1 MLGIAKK
8 IFGTENDRKLKKLK
22 PLVAKINGLEPQFE
36 KLTDDA
42 LRLKTDEYKKR
53 HAEGESLDDL
63 LPEAFATVREAAKRT
78 LGQRHYD
85 VQLIGG
91 ITLHRGEIAE
101 MRTGEGKTLVSTLAA
116 YLNALTGRGVH
127 IVTVN
132 DYLASRDA
140 EWMGQIYNFLGMSV
154 DCINNHE
161 AYGGGR
167 QAAYA
172 CDITYGTNNE
182 FGFDYLRDN
191 MKFSLEEMDQRG
203 HVFSIVDEIDS
214 ILIDEARTP
223 LIISGPTDDK
233 SDLYRTID
241 DIIPSLSEDG
251 YELDEK
257 NRTATFNEDGNEQ
270 IENLLR
276 EHGLLQGDSLYDIEN
291 VTVVHHINQALK
303 AHKMFVR
310 DKDYIVKN
318 DEVVLIDEFT
328 GRMMDGRR
336 LSEGLHQAIEAKEK
350 VDIKPENVT
359 LASITLQNY
368 FRLYDKLSGMTGTAE
383 TEAGE
388 FADIYDLEV
397 LVIPTN
403 RPIQRLDDDDVI
415 YKTEDEKFAAIVDEI
430 AATSHKG
437 QPILVGTVS
446 IEKSEKLSQ
455 FLNNVEHLNKRAK
468 TYDAQADELISAG
481 NLEPSDLRTLD
492 DILVD
497 IDRSADVAERSSYF
511 EAKTQGLVKK
521 GKLNTADLRR
531 LARLR
536 RMVAAM
542 TRFADEGGVTHRV
555 LNARFHDEE
564 ASIVAQAGVPG
575 AVTIATNMAGRGTDI
590 QLGGN
595 YDMRVEQEIPEGLE
609 EFERIRLEEKIKDEI
624 MAYKAKALEAGGLY
638 VLGTERHESRRIDN
652 QLRGRTGRQGDPGR
666 SKFYLSTEDDL
677 MRIFG
682 GDRLKSMMS
691 TMGWEE
697 GEELTNRFMSKAV
710 ERAQVRV
717 EQQHFNSRKNLLK
730 YDDVMNDQRKTIFE
744 QRLEFMADEDV
755 SDVVEDFRHQLCE
768 DLITVHVPK
777 KAYAEQW
784 DIDGLSKASEQALLM
799 NIPYEDWAAEEGIA
813 DEEMLTRLK
822 GATDSAFEQLSDG
835 IQPAD
840 LQRVEK
846 QILLQVIDRNWREHL
861 QQLDNLKSVIGM
873 RAYGQR
879 DPLNEYKSEAFTL
892 FDKLLVSLREDVTKA
907 TMNTLINAQMQR
919 QQNAQM
925 RQNEA
930 ASPEERQRQAFQ
942 PMGGQAPAQPPQA
955 QNNPP
960 MQPARSPMD
969 MIRETAPTGGPVA
982 ASFDEDNYDF
992 SGVSRNSP
1000 CPCGSGK
1007 KFKHCHG
1014 KVG

>member
-8 IFGTENDRKLKKLK
+8 IFGTENDRKLKKLR
-22 PLVAKINGLEPQFE
+22 PLVESINALEPQFE
-36 KLTDDA
+36 KMTDDA

-53 HAEGESLDDL
+53 HQEGESLDDL

-116 YLNALTGRGVH
+116 YLNALTGNGVH

-140 EWMGQIYNFLGMSV
+140 EWMGQVYNFLGMTV
-154 DCINNHE
+154 GCINNFE
-161 AYGGGR
+161 AYGNER
-167 QAAYA
+167 KAAYN

-191 MKFSLEEMDQRG
+191 MKYSVEEMAQRA
-203 HVFSIVDEIDS
+203 HVYSIIDEIDS

-233 SDLYRTID
+233 SEYYRTID
-241 DIIPSLSEDG
+241 AFIPSITEEG

-257 NRTATFNEDGNEQ
+257 QRTATFNEVGNEQ
-270 IENLLR
+270 IEGILR
-276 EHGLLQGDSLYDIEN
+276 EQGLLQGESLYDIEN
-291 VTVVHHINQALK
+291 VTIVHHINQALK
-303 AHKMFVR
+303 AHKLFIR
-310 DKDYIVKN
+310 DKDYIIKN

-336 LSEGLHQAIEAKEK
+336 LSEGLHQAIEAKEQ

-359 LASITLQNY
+359 LASVTLQNY

-388 FADIYDLEV
+388 FAETYGLEV

-403 RPIQRLDDDDVI
+403 RPIQRIDNDDVI
-415 YKTEDEKFAAIVDEI
+415 YRTEGEKFKAIVDEI
-430 AATSHKG
+430 ERCSAKK
-437 QPILVGTVS
+437 QPMLVGTVS
-446 IEKSEKLSQ
+446 IEKSESLSRY
-455 FLNNVEHLNKRAK
+455 LTDRGVE
-468 TYDAQADELISAG
+468 
-481 NLEPSDLRTLD
+481 
-492 DILVD
+492 
-497 IDRSADVAERSSYF
+497 
-511 EAKTQGLVKK
+511 
-521 GKLNTADLRR
+521 
-531 LARLR
+531 
-536 RMVAAM
+536 
-542 TRFADEGGVTHRV
+542 HRV

-595 YDMRVEQEIPEGLE
+595 LDMRIEQEIPEGTSEIERAGLE
-609 EFERIRLEEKIKDEI
+609 DKIKSEI
-624 MAYKAKALEAGGLY
+624 AVLKEEALAAGGLY

-682 GDRLKSMMS
+682 GDRLKSMMGK
-691 TMGWEE
+691 MGWEE

-717 EQQHFNSRKNLLK
+717 ETRNFDIRKNLLK

-744 QRLEFMADEDV
+744 QRMEFMTDDDV
-755 SDVVEDFRHQLCE
+755 SDVIEDFRHQCCE
-768 DLITVHVPK
+768 DLIEEYIPK

-784 DIDGLSKASEQALLM
+784 NIEGLTEKAKETLAM
-799 NIPYEDWAAEEGIA
+799 EIPFADWAKEEGIA
-813 DEEMLTRLK
+813 DEEMSERLK
-822 GATDSAFEQLSDG
+822 KTTDEAFVQLTNG
-835 IQPAD
+835 IDAGEM
-840 LQRVEK
+840 QRVEK
-846 QILLQVIDRNWREHL
+846 QLLLQVIDQNWREHL
-861 QQLDNLKSVIGM
+861 QHLDSLKSVVGL
-873 RAYGQR
+873 RAHGQR

-892 FDKLLVSLREDVTKA
+892 FDKLLTDLREGVTKA
-907 TMNTLINAQMQR
+907 VTRLLINVQMQR
-919 QQNAQM
+919 QQEQI
-925 RQNEA
+925 
-930 ASPEERQRQAFQ
+930 
-942 PMGGQAPAQPPQA
+942 QA
-955 QNNPP
+955 Q
-960 MQPARSPMD
+960 QHAQASARSPMD
-969 MIRETAPTGGPVA
+969 MMGAPA
-982 ASFDEDNYDF
+982 AAPAAAAATLTDADF
-992 SGVSRNSP
+992 EGVSRNSP
-1000 CPCGSGK
+1000 CPCGSGE

-1014 KVG
+1014 KAV

>member
-8 IFGTENDRKLKKLK
+8 IFGTENDRKLKKLR
-22 PLVAKINGLEPQFE
+22 PLVASINALEPQFE
-36 KLTDDA
+36 KMTDDA
-42 LRLKTDEYKKR
+42 LKLKTEEYKKR
-53 HAEGESLDDL
+53 HQDGETLEDL

-116 YLNALTGRGVH
+116 YLNALTGNGVH

-140 EWMGQIYNFLGMSV
+140 EWMGQVYNFLGMSV
-154 DCINNHE
+154 GCINNHE
-161 AYGGGR
+161 AYGNER
-167 QAAYA
+167 KAAYN

-191 MKFSLEEMDQRG
+191 MKYSVEEMSQRG
-203 HVFSIVDEIDS
+203 HVYSIIDEIDS

-233 SDLYRTID
+233 SDYYRTID
-241 DIIPSLSEDG
+241 TFIPSITEDG

-257 NRTATFNEDGNEQ
+257 QRTASFNEAGNEQ
-270 IENLLR
+270 IENILR
-276 EHGLLQGDSLYDIEN
+276 EQGLLQGESLYDIEN
-291 VTVVHHINQALK
+291 VTIVHHINQALK
-303 AHKMFVR
+303 AHKLFVR
-310 DKDYIVKN
+310 DKDYIIKN

-359 LASITLQNY
+359 LASVTLQNY

-383 TEAGE
+383 TEASE
-388 FADIYDLEV
+388 FAETYGLDV

-403 RPIQRLDDDDVI
+403 RPIQRIDDEDVI
-415 YKTEDEKFAAIVDEI
+415 YRTEGEKFKAIVDEI
-430 AATSHKG
+430 ERCAKNK
-437 QPILVGTVS
+437 QPMLVGTVS
-446 IEKSEKLSQ
+446 IEKSESLSRY
-455 FLNNVEHLNKRAK
+455 LIERGVE
-468 TYDAQADELISAG
+468 
-481 NLEPSDLRTLD
+481 
-492 DILVD
+492 
-497 IDRSADVAERSSYF
+497 
-511 EAKTQGLVKK
+511 
-521 GKLNTADLRR
+521 
-531 LARLR
+531 
-536 RMVAAM
+536 
-542 TRFADEGGVTHRV
+542 HRV

-595 YDMRVEQEIPEGLE
+595 LDMRLEQEIPDGTNDIERAKLE
-609 EFERIRLEEKIKDEI
+609 DKIKSEI
-624 MAYKAKALEAGGLY
+624 AVLKEEALAAGGLY

-682 GDRLKSMMS
+682 GDRLKSMMGK
-691 TMGWEE
+691 MGWEE

-717 EQQHFNSRKNLLK
+717 ETRNFDIRKNLLK

-744 QRLEFMADEDV
+744 QRMEFMTDDDV
-755 SDVVEDFRHQLCE
+755 SDVIEDFRHQCCE
-768 DLITVHVPK
+768 DLIEEYIPK

-784 DIDGLSKASEQALLM
+784 DIEGLTEKAKETLAM
-799 NIPYEDWAAEEGIA
+799 EIPFAEWAKEEGIA
-813 DEEMLTRLK
+813 DEEMSERLK
-822 GATDSAFEQLSDG
+822 KTTDEAFTQLTNG
-835 IQPAD
+835 IDAGEM
-840 LQRVEK
+840 QRVEK
-846 QILLQVIDRNWREHL
+846 QLLLQVIDQNWREHL
-861 QQLDNLKSVIGM
+861 QDLDSLKSVVGL
-873 RAYGQR
+873 RAHGQR

-892 FDKLLVSLREDVTKA
+892 FDKLLTDLREGVTKA
-907 TMNTLINAQMQR
+907 VTRLLINVQMQR
-919 QQNAQM
+919 QQEQMQAQQQM
-925 RQNEA
+925 QSSARA
-930 ASPEERQRQAFQ
+930 
-942 PMGGQAPAQPPQA
+942 PMDMMGQAPAA
-955 QNNPP
+955 
-960 MQPARSPMD
+960 PAA
-969 MIRETAPTGGPVA
+969 ELTAA
-982 ASFDEDNYDF
+982 DLK
-992 SGVSRNSP
+992 GVSRNSP
-1000 CPCGSGK
+1000 CPCGSGD

-1014 KVG
+1014 KAI

>member
-8 IFGTENDRKLKKLK
+8 IFGTENDRTLKKLR
-22 PLVAKINGLEPQFE
+22 PLVASINALEPQFE
-36 KLTDDA
+36 KMTDDA
-42 LRLKTDEYKKR
+42 LKLKTVEYKKR
-53 HAEGESLDDL
+53 VQDGETLDDL

-140 EWMGQIYNFLGMSV
+140 EWMGQVYNFLGMTV
-154 DCINNHE
+154 GCINNYE
-161 AYGGGR
+161 AYGNER
-167 QAAYA
+167 QNAYN

-191 MKFSLEEMDQRG
+191 MKYSVEEMGQRG
-203 HVFSIVDEIDS
+203 HVYAIIDEIDS

-233 SDLYRTID
+233 SDFYRSID
-241 DIIPSLSEDG
+241 LIIPLITEDG
-251 YELDEK
+251 YDVDEK
-257 NRTATFNEDGNEQ
+257 ARSASFNEAGNEQ
-270 IENLLR
+270 IENILKEQGML
-276 EHGLLQGDSLYDIEN
+276 EGDSLYDIEN
-291 VTVVHHINQALK
+291 ITIVHHINQALK
-303 AHKMFVR
+303 AHKLYVQ
-310 DKDYIVKN
+310 DKDYIIKN

-336 LSEGLHQAIEAKEK
+336 LSDGLHQAIEAKER

-359 LASITLQNY
+359 LASVTLQNY
-368 FRLYDKLSGMTGTAE
+368 FRLYEKLSGMTGTAE

-388 FADIYDLEV
+388 FGETYGLDV

-403 RPIQRLDDDDVI
+403 RPIQRIDNEDVI
-415 YKTEDEKFAAIVDEI
+415 YRTEAEKFKAIVDEI
-430 AATSHKG
+430 ERCAKNK
-437 QPILVGTVS
+437 QPMLVGTVS
-446 IEKSEKLSQ
+446 IEKSESLSRY
-455 FLNNVEHLNKRAK
+455 LTERGVE
-468 TYDAQADELISAG
+468 
-481 NLEPSDLRTLD
+481 
-492 DILVD
+492 
-497 IDRSADVAERSSYF
+497 
-511 EAKTQGLVKK
+511 
-521 GKLNTADLRR
+521 
-531 LARLR
+531 
-536 RMVAAM
+536 
-542 TRFADEGGVTHRV
+542 HRV

-595 YDMRVEQEIPEGLE
+595 LDMRIEQEIPEGTSEIERAGLE
-609 EFERIRLEEKIKDEI
+609 AKIKSEVEI
-624 MAYKAKALEAGGLY
+624 LKEKALEAGGLY

-682 GDRLKSMMS
+682 GDRLKSMMGK
-691 TMGWEE
+691 MGWEE

-717 EQQHFNSRKNLLK
+717 ETRNFDIRKNLLK

-744 QRLEFMADEDV
+744 QRMEFMTDDDV
-755 SDVVEDFRHQLCE
+755 SDVIIDFRHQCCE
-768 DLITVHVPK
+768 DLIEEYIPK

-784 DIDGLSKASEQALLM
+784 NIEGLTEKAKETLAM
-799 NIPYEDWAAEEGIA
+799 EIPFTDWAKEEGIA
-813 DEEMLTRLK
+813 DEEMLERLK
-822 GATDSAFEQLSDG
+822 KSTDDAFTQLTADIDDG
-835 IQPAD
+835 EM
-840 LQRVEK
+840 QRVEK
-846 QILLQVIDRNWREHL
+846 QLLLQVIDQNWREHL

-892 FDKLLVSLREDVTKA
+892 FDSLLTDLREGVTKA
-907 TMNTLINAQMQR
+907 VTRLLINVQMQR
-919 QQNAQM
+919 QQEKLAAQ
-925 RQNEA
+925 Q
-930 ASPEERQRQAFQ
+930 
-942 PMGGQAPAQPPQA
+942 QA
-955 QNNPP
+955 QAG
-960 MQPARSPMD
+960 ARSPMD
-969 MIRETAPTGGPVA
+969 MMGGPVA
-982 ASFDEDNYDF
+982 ASPELTDADF
-992 SGVSRNSP
+992 AGVSRNSP
-1000 CPCGSGK
+1000 CPCGSGD

-1014 KVG
+1014 KAK

>member
-8 IFGTENDRKLKKLK
+8 IFGTENDRKLKKLR
-22 PLVAKINGLEPQFE
+22 PLVDSINALEPQFE
-36 KLTDDA
+36 KMTDDA
-42 LRLKTDEYKKR
+42 LKLKTEEYKKR
-53 HAEGESLDDL
+53 HQDGETLDDL

-116 YLNALTGRGVH
+116 YLNALTGNGVH

-154 DCINNHE
+154 DCVNNYE
-161 AYGGGR
+161 AYGNER
-167 QAAYA
+167 KAAYN

-191 MKFSLEEMDQRG
+191 MKYSVEEMAQRG
-203 HVFSIVDEIDS
+203 HVYAIIDEIDS

-233 SDLYRTID
+233 SDFYRSID
-241 DIIPSLSEDG
+241 LIIPSITEDG

-257 NRTATFNEDGNEQ
+257 ARTATFNEVGNEQ
-270 IENLLR
+270 IEGILR
-276 EHGLLQGDSLYDIEN
+276 EQGLLQGDSLYDIEN
-291 VTVVHHINQALK
+291 VTIVHHINQALK
-303 AHKMFVR
+303 AHKLFIR
-310 DKDYIVKN
+310 DKDYIIKN

-336 LSEGLHQAIEAKEK
+336 LSDGLHQAIEAKER

-359 LASITLQNY
+359 LASVTLQNY

-383 TEAGE
+383 TEASE
-388 FADIYDLEV
+388 FAETYGLEV

-403 RPIQRLDDDDVI
+403 RPIQRIDNDDVI
-415 YKTEDEKFAAIVDEI
+415 YRTEGEKFKAIVDEI
-430 AATSHKG
+430 ERCAKNK
-437 QPILVGTVS
+437 QPMLVGTVS
-446 IEKSEKLSQ
+446 IEKSESLSRY
-455 FLNNVEHLNKRAK
+455 LTERGVE
-468 TYDAQADELISAG
+468 
-481 NLEPSDLRTLD
+481 
-492 DILVD
+492 
-497 IDRSADVAERSSYF
+497 
-511 EAKTQGLVKK
+511 
-521 GKLNTADLRR
+521 
-531 LARLR
+531 
-536 RMVAAM
+536 
-542 TRFADEGGVTHRV
+542 HRV

-595 YDMRVEQEIPEGLE
+595 LDMRIEQEVDPALDEGD
-609 EFERIRLEEKIKDEI
+609 RQRVIDKIKDEI
-624 MAYKAKALEAGGLY
+624 AVLKQEALAAGGLY

-682 GDRLKSMMS
+682 GDRLKSMMGK
-691 TMGWEE
+691 MGWEE

-717 EQQHFNSRKNLLK
+717 ETRNFDIRKNLLK

-744 QRLEFMADEDV
+744 QRMEFMTDDDV
-755 SDVVEDFRHQLCE
+755 SDVIVDFRHQVCE
-768 DLITVHVPK
+768 DLIEEYVPK

-784 DIDGLSKASEQALLM
+784 DIEGLTEKAKETLAM
-799 NIPYEDWAAEEGIA
+799 EIPFADWAKEEGIA
-813 DEEMLTRLK
+813 DEEMLDRLK
-822 GATDSAFEQLSDG
+822 KSTDTAFEQLS
-835 IQPAD
+835 AD
-840 LQRVEK
+840 IDNNEMHRVEK
-846 QILLQVIDRNWREHL
+846 QLLLQVIDQNWREHL

-892 FDKLLVSLREDVTKA
+892 FDTLLTDLREGVTKA
-907 TMNTLINAQMQR
+907 VTRLLINVQMQR
-919 QQNAQM
+919 QQEQVIAQQ
-925 RQNEA
+925 RAQ
-930 ASPEERQRQAFQ
+930 AS
-942 PMGGQAPAQPPQA
+942 
-955 QNNPP
+955 
-960 MQPARSPMD
+960 ARSPMD
-969 MIRETAPTGGPVA
+969 MLNQAAPVPEL
-982 ASFDEDNYDF
+982 SEDDF
-992 SGVSRNSP
+992 KGVSRNSP
-1000 CPCGSGK
+1000 CPCGSGE

-1014 KVG
+1014 KAS

>member
-8 IFGTENDRKLKKLK
+8 IFGTENDRTLKKLR
-22 PLVAKINGLEPQFE
+22 PLVASINALEPQFE
-36 KLTDDA
+36 KMTDDA
-42 LRLKTDEYKKR
+42 LKLKTEEYKKR
-53 HAEGESLDDL
+53 VQDGETLDDL

-116 YLNALTGRGVH
+116 YLNALTGNGVH

-140 EWMGQIYNFLGMSV
+140 EWMGQVYNFLGMTV
-154 DCINNHE
+154 GCINNHE
-161 AYGGGR
+161 AYGNER
-167 QAAYA
+167 QAAYN

-191 MKFSLEEMDQRG
+191 MKYSVEEMGQRG
-203 HVFSIVDEIDS
+203 HIYAIIDEIDS

-233 SDLYRTID
+233 SDFYRSID
-241 DIIPSLSEDG
+241 LIIPSIVEDG
-251 YELDEK
+251 YDVDEK
-257 NRTATFNEDGNEQ
+257 ARTATFNEKGNEQ
-270 IENLLR
+270 IENILR
-276 EHGLLQGDSLYDIEN
+276 EQGLLEGESLYDIEN
-291 VTVVHHINQALK
+291 ITIVHHINQALK
-303 AHKMFVR
+303 AHKLYVQ
-310 DKDYIVKN
+310 DKDYIIKN

-336 LSEGLHQAIEAKEK
+336 LSEGLHQAIEAKER

-359 LASITLQNY
+359 LASVTLQNY

-388 FADIYDLEV
+388 FAETYGLDV
-397 LVIPTN
+397 LIIPTN
-403 RPIQRLDDDDVI
+403 RPIQRIDNEDVI
-415 YKTEDEKFAAIVDEI
+415 YRTEGEKFKAIVDEI
-430 AATSHKG
+430 ERCAKNK
-437 QPILVGTVS
+437 QPMLVGTVS
-446 IEKSEKLSQ
+446 IEKSESLSRY
-455 FLNNVEHLNKRAK
+455 LTERGVE
-468 TYDAQADELISAG
+468 
-481 NLEPSDLRTLD
+481 
-492 DILVD
+492 
-497 IDRSADVAERSSYF
+497 
-511 EAKTQGLVKK
+511 
-521 GKLNTADLRR
+521 
-531 LARLR
+531 
-536 RMVAAM
+536 
-542 TRFADEGGVTHRV
+542 HRV

-564 ASIVAQAGVPG
+564 ASIVSQAGVPG

-595 YDMRVEQEIPEGLE
+595 LEMRIEQEIPEDTNEIERAGLE
-609 EFERIRLEEKIKDEI
+609 AKIKSEVEI
-624 MAYKAKALEAGGLY
+624 LKERALEAGGLY

-682 GDRLKSMMS
+682 GDRLKSMMGK
-691 TMGWEE
+691 MGWEE

-717 EQQHFNSRKNLLK
+717 ETRNFDIRKNLLK

-744 QRLEFMADEDV
+744 QRMEFMTDDDV
-755 SDVVEDFRHQLCE
+755 SDVIEDFRHQCCE
-768 DLITVHVPK
+768 DLIEEYIPK

-784 DIDGLSKASEQALLM
+784 DIEGLTEKAKETLAM
-799 NIPYEDWAAEEGIA
+799 EIPFADWAKEEGIA
-813 DEEMLTRLK
+813 DEEMLDRLK
-822 GATDSAFEQLSDG
+822 KSTDEAFVQLT
-835 IQPAD
+835 AD
-840 LQRVEK
+840 IDAGEMQRVEK
-846 QILLQVIDRNWREHL
+846 QLLLQVIDQNWREHL

-892 FDKLLVSLREDVTKA
+892 FDKLLTDLREGVTKA
-907 TMNTLINAQMQR
+907 VTRLLINVQMQR
-919 QQNAQM
+919 QQEQI
-925 RQNEA
+925 
-930 ASPEERQRQAFQ
+930 
-942 PMGGQAPAQPPQA
+942 QA
-955 QNNPP
+955 Q
-960 MQPARSPMD
+960 QQAQAGARSPMD
-969 MIRETAPTGGPVA
+969 MMRAPAAAPAAELTAA
-982 ASFDEDNYDF
+982 DF
-992 SGVSRNSP
+992 EGVSRNSP
-1000 CPCGSGK
+1000 CPCGSGD

-1014 KVG
+1014 KAV

>member
-1 MLGIAKK
+1 
-8 IFGTENDRKLKKLK
+8 
-22 PLVAKINGLEPQFE
+22 
-36 KLTDDA
+36 
-42 LRLKTDEYKKR
+42 
-53 HAEGESLDDL
+53 
-63 LPEAFATVREAAKRT
+63 
-78 LGQRHYD
+78 

-116 YLNALTGRGVH
+116 YLNALAGRGVH

-154 DCINNHE
+154 DCINNHQ

-223 LIISGPTDDK
+223 LVISGPTDDK
-233 SDLYRTID
+233 SELYRIID
-241 DIIPSLSEDG
+241 NIIPSLNEDG

-257 NRTATFNEDGNEQ
+257 ARTAVFNEGGNEQ

-276 EHGLLQGDSLYDIEN
+276 ENDLLQGDSLYDIEN

-303 AHKMFVR
+303 AHKLFVR

-336 LSEGLHQAIEAKEK
+336 LSEGLHQAIEAKEN
-350 VDIKPENVT
+350 VDIKPENV
-359 LASITLQNY
+359 
-368 FRLYDKLSGMTGTAE
+368 MTGTAE

-388 FADIYDLEV
+388 FADIYSLEV

-455 FLNNVEHLNKRAK
+455 FLNNVEHLKERAT
-468 TYDAQADELISAG
+468 TYDAQANDFIKAG
-481 NLEPSDLRTLD
+481 NLTQSDLNTLD
-492 DILVD
+492 DILTD
-497 IDRSADVAERSSYF
+497 IDRSSDAAERGSYF
-511 EAKTQGLVKK
+511 AAKSQDLVKK

-542 TRFADEGGVTHRV
+542 TRFADAGGVTHRV

-609 EFERIRLEEKIKDEI
+609 EFERVRLEEKIKDEI
-624 MAYKAKALEAGGLY
+624 MVYKAKALEAGGLY

-744 QRLEFMADEDV
+744 QRLEFMADDDV
-755 SDVVEDFRHQLCE
+755 SDVIEDFRHQLCE
-768 DLITVHVPK
+768 DLIDVHVPK

-784 DIDGLSKASEQALLM
+784 DIDGLTKASEAALMM
-799 NIPYEDWAAEEGIA
+799 NIPYADWAAEEGIA
-813 DEEMLTRLK
+813 DEEMLNRLT
-822 GATDSAFEQLSDG
+822 GATDTAFEQLSDG
-835 IQPAD
+835 IDPAD

-846 QILLQVIDRNWREHL
+846 QILLQVIDKNWREHL

-892 FDKLLVSLREDVTKA
+892 FDKLLISLREDVTKA

-925 RQNEA
+925 QQQQA
-930 ASPEERQRQAFQ
+930 PASQAPATQAERQRQAFQ
-942 PMGGQAPAQPPQA
+942 PVNRQAQPPQRPA
-955 QNNPP
+955 QGS
-960 MQPARSPMD
+960 ARSPME
-969 MIRETAPTGGPVA
+969 MMNAAAATGGPVA
-982 ASFDEDNYDF
+982 ASADAGDYDL

-1007 KFKHCHG
+1007 KVKHCHG
-1014 KVG
+1014 KLS

>member
-8 IFGTENDRKLKKLK
+8 IFGTENDRKLKKLR
-22 PLVAKINGLEPQFE
+22 PLVESINALEPQFE
-36 KLTDDA
+36 KMTDDA
-42 LRLKTDEYKKR
+42 LKLKTEEYKKR
-53 HAEGESLDDL
+53 HQDGESLDDL

-85 VQLIGG
+85 VQLVGG

-116 YLNALTGRGVH
+116 YLNALTGNGVH

-140 EWMGQIYNFLGMSV
+140 EWMGQVYNFLGMSV
-154 DCINNHE
+154 DCVNNYE
-161 AYGGGR
+161 AYGNER
-167 QAAYA
+167 KAAYN

-191 MKFSLEEMDQRG
+191 MKYSIEEMAQRG
-203 HVFSIVDEIDS
+203 HVYAIIDEIDS

-233 SDLYRTID
+233 SDFYRSID
-241 DIIPSLSEDG
+241 LIIPSISEDG

-257 NRTATFNEDGNEQ
+257 ARTATFNEAGNEQ
-270 IENLLR
+270 IENILK
-276 EHGLLQGDSLYDIEN
+276 EQGLLQGESLYDIEN
-291 VTVVHHINQALK
+291 VTIVHHINQALK
-303 AHKMFVR
+303 AHKLFIR
-310 DKDYIVKN
+310 DKDYIIKN

-336 LSEGLHQAIEAKEK
+336 LSDGLHQAIEAKER

-359 LASITLQNY
+359 LASVTLQNY

-383 TEAGE
+383 TEASE
-388 FADIYDLEV
+388 FAETYGLEV

-403 RPIQRLDDDDVI
+403 RPIQRIDNDDVI
-415 YKTEDEKFAAIVDEI
+415 YRTEGEKFKAIVDEI
-430 AATSHKG
+430 ERCAKNK
-437 QPILVGTVS
+437 QPMLVGTVS
-446 IEKSEKLSQ
+446 IEKSESLSRY
-455 FLNNVEHLNKRAK
+455 LTERNVE
-468 TYDAQADELISAG
+468 
-481 NLEPSDLRTLD
+481 
-492 DILVD
+492 
-497 IDRSADVAERSSYF
+497 
-511 EAKTQGLVKK
+511 
-521 GKLNTADLRR
+521 
-531 LARLR
+531 
-536 RMVAAM
+536 
-542 TRFADEGGVTHRV
+542 HRV

-595 YDMRVEQEIPEGLE
+595 LDMRLEQEIPEGTSE
-609 EFERIRLEEKIKDEI
+609 IERAGMEDKIKAEI
-624 MAYKAKALEAGGLY
+624 AILKEEALAAGGLY

-682 GDRLKSMMS
+682 GDRLKSMMGK
-691 TMGWEE
+691 MGWEE

-717 EQQHFNSRKNLLK
+717 ETRNFDIRKNLLK

-744 QRLEFMADEDV
+744 QRMEFMTDDDV
-755 SDVVEDFRHQLCE
+755 SDVIIDFRHQCCE
-768 DLITVHVPK
+768 DLIEEYIPK

-784 DIDGLSKASEQALLM
+784 NIAGLTEKAKETLAM
-799 NIPYEDWAAEEGIA
+799 EIPFADWAKEEGIA
-813 DEEMLTRLK
+813 DEEMLERLK
-822 GATDSAFEQLSDG
+822 SSTDTAFEQLT
-835 IQPAD
+835 AD
-840 LQRVEK
+840 IDDAEMLRVEK
-846 QILLQVIDRNWREHL
+846 QLLLQVIDQNWREHL

-892 FDKLLVSLREDVTKA
+892 FDTLLTDLREGVTKA
-907 TMNTLINAQMQR
+907 VTRLLINVQMQR
-919 QQNAQM
+919 QQDQVMAQQ
-925 RQNEA
+925 RAQ
-930 ASPEERQRQAFQ
+930 AS
-942 PMGGQAPAQPPQA
+942 
-955 QNNPP
+955 
-960 MQPARSPMD
+960 ARSPMD
-969 MIRETAPTGGPVA
+969 MMSQSAPAPELT
-982 ASFDEDNYDF
+982 EDDLK
-992 SGVSRNSP
+992 GVSRNSP
-1000 CPCGSGK
+1000 CPCGSGE

-1014 KVG
+1014 KAG